1 MWYSRMWLRCDVNV
15 TPKAAEP
22 SIIYNTKQPIVY
34 SSFGVHV
41 MYMMNNFNK
50 TNPEEHHG

>member
-1 MWYSRMWLRCDVNV
+1 MWLRCDVNV